1 MHLLTHPTRRTCPS
15 GTDTYGIYRNMVL
28 FDFKTE
34 VHWGFFIAYYRN
46 FAIPSIARTLAAGEM
61 KSRPMKRSYDTGI
74 VIHEIIANGFKHERS
89 QAMIEL
95 LRRVHKG
102 VPGTPDDFVYVL
114 MTLLVLPLRWTE
126 RHGWR
131 RLTELEKRAAT
142 DFYAELGRQM
152 GLDGVPPTFAEAERF
167 LDEYED
173 RNMGPSPEGAMLLN
187 ATAAAFAS
195 RIPTRLR
202 RFTPTILALMMDKP
216 QVAVALG
223 LKPPRRRCAYR
234 STRCCGSAPSTPG
247 GALYR
252 PSPYLCPAAACPPT
266 RTAIPST
273 RSARSPPSDCC
284 YGREVRTL
292 SWTFVQPS
300 DCHRPVSVPSVTR
313 TADTPVALLPV
324 TTSPSGIE

>member
-1 MHLLTHPTRRTCPS
+1 MHLLTHPTRRTGPS
-15 GTDTYGIYRNMVL
+15 GTDMDGIYRNMVL
-28 FDFKTE
+28 FDFQTE
-34 VHWGFFIAYYRN
+34 VHSGFFVAYYRN
-46 FAIPSIARTLAAGEM
+46 FAIPTTARTLATTGEM

-74 VIHEIIANGFKHERS
+74 VIYEIIANGFEHERS

-131 RLTELEKRAAT
+131 RLTELEKRAAM

-152 GLDGVPPTFAEAERF
+152 GLEGVPATFAEAEQF

-187 ATAAAFAS
+187 ATAAAFAR
-195 RIPTRLR
+195 RIPTPLR

-223 LKPPRRRCAYR
+223 LKPAPAALRVPFNAVLRFRALKARRRPLP
-234 STRCCGSAPSTPG
+234 TKPIFVPG
-247 GALYR
+247 GR
-252 PSPYLCPAAACPPT
+252 M
-266 RTAIPST
+266 
-273 RSARSPPSDCC
+273 SAYADG
-284 YGREVRTL
+284 YTL
-292 SWTFVQPS
+292 DQIGPQATV
-300 DCHRPVSVPSVTR
+300 
-313 TADTPVALLPV
+313 
-324 TTSPSGIE
+324 